1 MRKLQLRRGPKADL
15 PTLAEGEPGFV
26 LDEGKLYVGTGAGNV
41 EFSRADHT
49 HSEFDPAGSAA
60 AVEASLSAHMGN
72 KNNPHGVTAAQVGAA
87 EANHTHAQ
95 YAPLDSPTFTG
106 VPKVS
111 AYGSGNSSSAR
122 LRNVVLGTSLGDISA
137 AEGELIGIYG

>member
-26 LDEGKLYVGTGAGNV
+26 LDEGKLYVGTGAENV

-60 AVEASLSAHMGN
+60 TVEASLSAHTDD

-87 EANHTHAQ
+87 AAEHSHAQ
-95 YAPLDSPTFTG
+95 YAPLASPAFTG
-106 VPKVS
+106 TPK
-111 AYGSGNSSSAR
+111 APAAATDYATYR
-122 LRNVVLGTSLGDISA
+122 LRNMALMSSA
-137 AEGELIGIYG
+137 PSGAIGNGQLVGVYE